1 MAGGEPIRVLVCD
14 DHDLFRKG
22 LRMVLEAE
30 EDIVVVAEAADGEQA
45 VARVEELAPDVVL
58 MDVRMPRM
66 GGIDATRVIRQ
77 LFPTT
82 RIIVLT
88 VCDEEDDLY
97 GAVKAGANGYLL
109 KEVSIEEVADAVRA
123 VYGGQSLI
131 SPSLASKLLNEFE
144 GQIGTIKEAVLGAGP
159 RLSEREVEILKM
171 IALGMG
177 NHDVA
182 ERMGGVGE
190 HGAQPRGQ
198 HPGQAPAP
206 GPDRDRDLMR
216 AARHLSHLRPRGTYT
231 EWFWPPRRPPA
242 RRLPQLRAR
251 PHPRARPRPRAP
263 PGTGPTSSAWRA
275 ATAATWAC
283 RPGATSTRRHLD
295 RIAIFSIWDAL
306 GAEGEHAPGRS
317 AARAPATA
325 AASPTRGSRAGPTA
339 CGCGPTSP
347 AGGRPPSPTWRPA
360 SPASSA
366 ASGCPSR
373 SPASASGR

>member
-88 VCDEEDDLY
+88 VSDEEDDLY

-131 SPSLASKLLNEFE
+131 SPSLASKLLHEFE

-171 IALGMG
+171 VALGMG

-182 ERMGGVGE
+182 ERMGVSE
-190 HGAQPRGQ
+190 STVRNHVANI
-198 HPGQAPAP
+198 
-206 GPDRDRDLMR
+206 LVK
-216 AARHLSHLRPRGTYT
+216 L
-231 EWFWPPRRPPA
+231 
-242 RRLPQLRAR
+242 QLRAQIE
-251 PHPRARPRPRAP
+251 
-263 PGTGPTSSAWRA
+263 T
-275 ATAATWAC
+275 AT
-283 RPGATSTRRHLD
+283 
-295 RIAIFSIWDAL
+295 
-306 GAEGEHAPGRS
+306 
-317 AARAPATA
+317 
-325 AASPTRGSRAGPTA
+325 
-339 CGCGPTSP
+339 
-347 AGGRPPSPTWRPA
+347 
-360 SPASSA
+360 
-366 ASGCPSR
+366 
-373 SPASASGR
+373 

>member
-1 MAGGEPIRVLVCD
+1 MASGEPIRVLVCD

-45 VARVEELAPDVVL
+45 VTRVEELAPDVVL

-88 VCDEEDDLY
+88 VSDEEDDLY

-182 ERMGGVGE
+182 ERMGVSE
-190 HGAQPRGQ
+190 STVRNHVANI
-198 HPGQAPAP
+198 
-206 GPDRDRDLMR
+206 LVK
-216 AARHLSHLRPRGTYT
+216 L
-231 EWFWPPRRPPA
+231 
-242 RRLPQLRAR
+242 QLRAQIE
-251 PHPRARPRPRAP
+251 
-263 PGTGPTSSAWRA
+263 T
-275 ATAATWAC
+275 AT
-283 RPGATSTRRHLD
+283 
-295 RIAIFSIWDAL
+295 
-306 GAEGEHAPGRS
+306 
-317 AARAPATA
+317 
-325 AASPTRGSRAGPTA
+325 
-339 CGCGPTSP
+339 
-347 AGGRPPSPTWRPA
+347 
-360 SPASSA
+360 
-366 ASGCPSR
+366 
-373 SPASASGR
+373 

>member
-1 MAGGEPIRVLVCD
+1 VAAGEPIRVLVCD

-30 EDIVVVAEAADGEQA
+30 EDIVVVAEAGDGEQA

-88 VCDEEDDLY
+88 VSDEEDDLY

-182 ERMGGVGE
+182 ERMGVSE
-190 HGAQPRGQ
+190 STVRNHVANI
-198 HPGQAPAP
+198 
-206 GPDRDRDLMR
+206 LVK
-216 AARHLSHLRPRGTYT
+216 L
-231 EWFWPPRRPPA
+231 
-242 RRLPQLRAR
+242 QLRAQIE
-251 PHPRARPRPRAP
+251 
-263 PGTGPTSSAWRA
+263 T
-275 ATAATWAC
+275 AT
-283 RPGATSTRRHLD
+283 
-295 RIAIFSIWDAL
+295 
-306 GAEGEHAPGRS
+306 
-317 AARAPATA
+317 
-325 AASPTRGSRAGPTA
+325 
-339 CGCGPTSP
+339 
-347 AGGRPPSPTWRPA
+347 
-360 SPASSA
+360 
-366 ASGCPSR
+366 
-373 SPASASGR
+373 

>member
-88 VCDEEDDLY
+88 VSDEEDDLY

-182 ERMGGVGE
+182 ERMGVSE
-190 HGAQPRGQ
+190 STVRNHVANI
-198 HPGQAPAP
+198 
-206 GPDRDRDLMR
+206 LVK
-216 AARHLSHLRPRGTYT
+216 L
-231 EWFWPPRRPPA
+231 
-242 RRLPQLRAR
+242 QLRAQIE
-251 PHPRARPRPRAP
+251 
-263 PGTGPTSSAWRA
+263 T
-275 ATAATWAC
+275 AT
-283 RPGATSTRRHLD
+283 
-295 RIAIFSIWDAL
+295 
-306 GAEGEHAPGRS
+306 
-317 AARAPATA
+317 
-325 AASPTRGSRAGPTA
+325 
-339 CGCGPTSP
+339 
-347 AGGRPPSPTWRPA
+347 
-360 SPASSA
+360 
-366 ASGCPSR
+366 
-373 SPASASGR
+373 

>member
-88 VCDEEDDLY
+88 VSDEEDDLY

-131 SPSLASKLLNEFE
+131 SPSLASKLLDEFE

-171 IALGMG
+171 VALGMG

-182 ERMGGVGE
+182 ERMGVSE
-190 HGAQPRGQ
+190 STVRNHVANI
-198 HPGQAPAP
+198 
-206 GPDRDRDLMR
+206 LVK
-216 AARHLSHLRPRGTYT
+216 L
-231 EWFWPPRRPPA
+231 
-242 RRLPQLRAR
+242 QLRAQIE
-251 PHPRARPRPRAP
+251 
-263 PGTGPTSSAWRA
+263 T
-275 ATAATWAC
+275 AT
-283 RPGATSTRRHLD
+283 
-295 RIAIFSIWDAL
+295 
-306 GAEGEHAPGRS
+306 
-317 AARAPATA
+317 
-325 AASPTRGSRAGPTA
+325 
-339 CGCGPTSP
+339 
-347 AGGRPPSPTWRPA
+347 
-360 SPASSA
+360 
-366 ASGCPSR
+366 
-373 SPASASGR
+373 